1 MMTLDRVPSGSRVK
15 LRSLEA
21 CPHGLARRLME
32 MGLVPGEEIEVV
44 SNIRGPVIIR
54 VRGVVLALGRGIA
67 RRILV
72 E

>member
-1 MMTLDRVPSGSRVK
+1 MMTLDRVSSGSQVRLK
-15 LRSLEA
+15 SLEA

-32 MGLVPGEEIEVV
+32 MGLVPGEKIEVV

-54 VRGVVLALGRGIA
+54 VKGVVLALGRGIA